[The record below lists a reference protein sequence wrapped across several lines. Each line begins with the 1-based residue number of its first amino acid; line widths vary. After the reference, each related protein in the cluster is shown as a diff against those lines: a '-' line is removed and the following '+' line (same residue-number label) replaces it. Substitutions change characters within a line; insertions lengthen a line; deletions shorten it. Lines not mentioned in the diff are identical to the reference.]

1 MGNCL
6 FCHKPVTENQVL
18 CLNCG
23 SQIKPLEVK
32 FRFFWKKYNM
42 FLSSQQLSLF
52 ESKLIEVKTSESKR
66 KLRSPQG
73 NATLDRWL

>member
-1 MGNCL
+1 MGICL